1 MDVGRP
7 RSGNLPELLGATL
20 AIGNGG
26 HALASDSVA
35 TSLDACKPIA
45 SDALFN
51 RIDHYWRPLAIQMG
65 LELRYRSDGSVLA
78 SDPGL
83 LEQSLVNLATNAL
96 RNTEQGGVL
105 IASRQRGESIE
116 LSVRDTGSSI
126 AEADLERVFDVLVQV
141 GNPQRNRRKGMAI
154 VRRAAQLLGTEVQVQ
169 SVPGHGTLLYLSQPP
184 AQSDQTLEYI
194 TFAVLDDPISG
205 LNLLIV
211 EDDPDVRTALI
222 TLTGQRG
229 VFADDLSR
237 LCAGGARHDR

>member
-1 MDVGRP
+1 
-7 RSGNLPELLGATL
+7 
-20 AIGNGG
+20 
-26 HALASDSVA
+26 
-35 TSLDACKPIA
+35 
-45 SDALFN
+45 
-51 RIDHYWRPLAIQMG
+51 MG

-105 IASRQRGESIE
+105 IASRQRGERIG
-116 LSVRDTGSSI
+116 LSMRDTGSGI

-141 GNPQRNRRKGMAI
+141 GNPQRNRRKGMGLCLAI
-154 VRRAAQLLGTEVQVQ
+154 VRRAAQQLGTEVQVQ

-194 TFAVLDDPISG
+194 TFAVLDGPISG

-211 EDDPDVRTALI
+211 ENDPDVRTALI
-222 TLTGQRG
+222 TLTG
-229 VFADDLSR
+229 
-237 LCAGGARHDR
+237 